1 MHIPESESNDFY
13 SFKPLRNS
21 MPQSAGTGLGLP
33 ISSSIS
39 RLMGGGSG
47 IKSEPGKGTG
57 VNMTLR
63 FPLAADRPLTV
74 PEIKG
79 PGGDGCIAVMESASS
94 LYLISKI

>member
-33 ISSSIS
+33 ISSIS